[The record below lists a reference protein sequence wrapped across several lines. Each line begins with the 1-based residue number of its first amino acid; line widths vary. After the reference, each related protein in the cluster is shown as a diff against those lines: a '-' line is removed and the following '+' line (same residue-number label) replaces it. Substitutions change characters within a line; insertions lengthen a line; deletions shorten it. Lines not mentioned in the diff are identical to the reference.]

1 VNNVDKDW
9 IRFTNLSGEGET
21 CGNTMSPQQVKDMN
35 AYTKPLLDTWFNEK
49 GLFVV
54 RYDRLK
60 VAGDN
65 KFYIYLLCLDTDA
78 TENGGMWMKMQ
89 RKEE

>member
-1 VNNVDKDW
+1 ML
-9 IRFTNLSGEGET
+9 IRIGYISPICRGEGET
-21 CGNTMSPQQVKDMN
+21 CGGGAMNPNQVKDMN

-49 GLFVV
+49 GLFVI
-54 RYDRLK
+54 RYDRLN

-65 KFYIYLLCLDTDA
+65 KFYIYLLCPDTGA